1 MDRMKTF
8 TDLMH
13 DGKLQAKGVCH
24 DEEFLENMLYVMR
37 LECYSDELNSQF
49 QSEFVDSIQLTND
62 LKLTG
67 VLGECLI

>member
-13 DGKLQAKGVCH
+13 GGKLQAEGVCH

-49 QSEFVDSIQLTND
+49 
-62 LKLTG
+62 
-67 VLGECLI
+67 